1 MTIIQAIISGLVQGL
16 TEFLPVSSSGHLVI
30 LHRYFG
36 FHQPQILF
44 NICLHIG
51 TLGTVI
57 FVFWREI
64 IDIKRWKSGLGWA
77 LIIGSIPTAIIGIWL
92 GSTFNSRL
100 FGSVRFVGAM
110 LLVTSFWLLLA
121 TIAEKKGK
129 VKSTTLNRWQALIIG
144 ISQGIALIPGIS
156 RSGATISTALI
167 MKCERKLAV
176 YFSFILSVPVTIG
189 ALFYQISSPLVM
201 SSLSPSSVVNI
212 LMGSVV
218 AFGVGFVALKILLK
232 VIYKNKL
239 YLFSIYCFLLG
250 ITTLAFG

>member
-176 YFSFILSVPVTIG
+176 YFSFILSVPATIG
-189 ALFYQISSPLVM
+189 ALFYQINSPLVM

-250 ITTLAFG
+250 ITSLAFG